1 MLSILRAWVKANGPF
16 DISLREALAA
26 PTTDEETYIQSV
38 VILTLSVVSAM
49 AAGWILLSF
58 AVSISQHLL
67 IRLDLLTHCSGFQA
81 TTVLQAPAYP
91 VCPNCSVKDI

>member
-1 MLSILRAWVKANGPF
+1 MLSILRAWVKANVPF
-16 DISLREALAA
+16 DISPREALAA

-58 AVSISQHLL
+58 AVRISQHLS
-67 IRLDLLTHCSGFQA
+67 IRLD
-81 TTVLQAPAYP
+81 Y
-91 VCPNCSVKDI
+91 